1 MTRRTAAPQ
10 RPVTGARRSRTPGRH
25 ARAAFAL
32 VLADGR
38 RKLNLLQGRATP
50 QWAQIATAV
59 CFVLGAAAAL
69 ALAVG
74 AGLLA
79 AHTLPVTSADPGG
92 LARYAWLP
100 AVLVVASMIAGV
112 RPNEIRLVVDPPDRE
127 VLLSLPIT
135 PGDLLFV
142 RAVGPA
148 LLAAGGVAVTAGTF
162 LTAWLS
168 GSPAG
173 SRLLPAALTLVAG
186 LLLVS
191 LALRLA
197 LTGLL
202 ALARD
207 GAARLR
213 TLLLAGGGGVAV
225 GIAIAPFTEGMRAQG
240 PLAQALPRLA
250 GQALNAV
257 RPGWWDTTVGG
268 GTYRIA
274 AVAAATA
281 LPPVAVALILLR
293 RAALTRVL
301 RVGGAP
307 PAAMPRTGR
316 TARQTHRWD
325 RLHQRSVLMVFLA
338 KDLRAALRGPA
349 AATIGLRRCLL
360 GGIALLGT
368 GAGHALGTG
377 GGPLAIPTATAVGAL
392 VGGVLLVA
400 DEAVQVA
407 GVEAERKAWD
417 ALLQSPLST
426 GQLRSC
432 KAVSFAVVVAGCVAP
447 GAVGWALLTGGTGPD
462 LVPLLLTAPAAA
474 CAVGAAAVATST
486 VMPPAEHSGQG
497 RITRSPAAGVLQ
509 ATLTGAVMLPT
520 VALIPLLPGDEPLLR
535 ALPPLVTC
543 LALLSAAAVLLAR
556 RPSSRFPSATPV
568 DRKAAPR

>member
-1 MTRRTAAPQ
+1 MPQ
-10 RPVTGARRSRTPGRH
+10 HPMTGARRSRTPGRH

-79 AHTLPVTSADPGG
+79 AHTLPVTSADLGG

-148 LLAAGGVAVTAGTF
+148 LLAAGGVAVTACAF
-162 LTAWLS
+162 LTTWLS

-173 SRLLPAALTLVAG
+173 SQLLPAALTLVAG

-213 TLLLAGGGGVAV
+213 TLLLAAGGGVAV

-257 RPGWWDTTVGG
+257 RPGWWDAMVGG
-268 GTYRIA
+268 GAYRIA

-281 LPPVAVALILLR
+281 LPPAAVALILLR

-307 PAAMPRTGR
+307 PAAMLRTGR
-316 TARQTHRWD
+316 AARGTHRWD

-349 AATIGLRRCLL
+349 AATLGLRRCLL

-377 GGPLAIPTATAVGAL
+377 GGSPLAIPTATAVGAL

-407 GVEAERKAWD
+407 GVEAERKAWN

-426 GQLRSC
+426 GQLKSC

-520 VALIPLLPGDEPLLR
+520 VALIPLLPGGEPLLR

-556 RPSSRFPSATPV
+556 SPSSRYPSAPPV